1 MIFDSTGLEDY
12 TLVIFAIAAAFIAA
26 LWLSLIIWTARDI
39 GRRSSDGFTRVLAV
53 LVVTILF
60 IPGWLLYLI
69 LRPANTLEDEYQRTL
84 EEEALLQNIEDIA
97 RCPGCNRRIQ
107 PDWMVCPN
115 CHTMLKKSCHQCWK
129 LIELPWNVCPYCGTP
144 VSGTR
149 TEDMPS
155 DGSDESS
162 KGENPFIDAVSE
174 EPSDKNPLNSNNKW
188 VFFSGHNPEDPESQ
202 LTPPES

>member
-1 MIFDSTGLEDY
+1 MIFDPTGFQDY
-12 TLVIFAIAAAFIAA
+12 TLVIIAIAAAFLAA

-39 GRRSSDGFTRVLAV
+39 RRRSSDGFTRVLAV

-60 IPGWLLYLI
+60 IPGWFLYLI
-69 LRPANTLEDEYQRTL
+69 LRPATTLEDEYQRTL

-97 RCPGCNRRIQ
+97 RCPGCNRRVQ

-144 VSGTR
+144 VPGTR
-149 TEDMPS
+149 TDDITAEV
-155 DGSDESS
+155 SDEVSE
-162 KGENPFIDAVSE
+162 GENPFIDAVPE
-174 EPSDKNPLNSNNKW
+174 ESSDKNPLNPENKW
-188 VFFSGHNPEDPESQ
+188 VFFSGHNPEEPESP
-202 LTPPES
+202 TSPPES